1 VADTLLADKGSD
13 ASDRVIDRLNAEG
26 KTALIGPRHNR
37 KRVRTYNTELYKV
50 RPLMEYFFAK
60 RLRITRYSFFT

>member
-1 VADTLLADKGSD
+1 MADTLLADKGSD

-37 KRVRTYNTELYKV
+37 KRVRTYDAEGLLISTPLASEL
-50 RPLMEYFFAK
+50 
-60 RLRITRYSFFT
+60 

>member
-26 KTALIGPRHNR
+26 KTALIGPGQNR
-37 KRVRTYNTELYKV
+37 KRMRTYRK
-50 RPLMEYFFAK
+50 PGFKAPSFQDGFSF
-60 RLRITRYSFFT
+60 YSHKSL